1 MILTSFA
8 TFAAKWPVAMAR
20 DELDIKALIQ
30 EYREKLYRAKSAKRA
45 KKGEGP
51 DSIPGVKIQIKSGL
65 FFGN

>member
-1 MILTSFA
+1 L
-8 TFAAKWPVAMAR
+8 AR